1 MTRIY
6 TRTGDGGE
14 TGLIGGQRVSKDHL
28 RVEAYGTLDELNSAL
43 GAARAV
49 LEDSEVASVVEQIQ
63 HSLFALG
70 AEIASP
76 AADAGHIP
84 RCTSQQVE
92 ALEAWIDHFEAALP
106 PLRAFILPGGNRVGS
121 LLHLA
126 RTISRRAER
135 RIVTLAGA
143 EALNP
148 EILRYLNRLSDLL
161 FVLAR
166 TVNHRSGIAETVW
179 RKHDG

>member
-49 LEDSEVASVVEQIQ
+49 LEDLEVASVVEQIQ

-76 AADAGHIP
+76 AADAVHIP
-84 RCTSQQVE
+84 HCTSQQVE
-92 ALEAWIDHFEAALP
+92 GLEAWIDHFEAALP